1 MVWWKAVSNTATW
14 GVSGKLAM
22 AMRMPSRLGGLC
34 RGARGAW
41 SAMAWMVAASTRV
54 GAVSRSPPCTTRWP
68 MPARSVIGPPAFSN
82 ALKTRSKPS
91 EWSAMRSSTTIGS
104 ASPARWVSLPPA
116 SPIRSTTPEASAL
129 GSPASSGISNS
140 WYLMDDDPVLTTRTL
155 LIGDPRGRLGLDGG
169 DGHGVDD
176 VGDQGAP
183 GQVVDRLAQALED
196 RPDGDRVGRPLH
208 RLVGV
213 VAGVEV
219 GEHEHGG
226 PAGDLAVGQ
235 LGPGDRGVDGGVVLD
250 RPLDQEVGAALPGDR
265 GGLADLLDVAARAR
279 LAGRV
284 GEQGD
289 PRLDAE
295 LGGRARRGDGDVGQL
310 PGVGVGDHG
319 AVAVDQHPVGQ
330 QHQEHAG
337 HDRGAGH
344 GADELE

>member
-34 RGARGAW
+34 SGARGAW
-41 SAMAWMVAASTRV
+41 SAMAAMASSSIRV

-68 MPARSVIGPPAFSN
+68 MPARSPMGSPEVSN
-82 ALKTRSKPS
+82 AAKTRSNPS
-91 EWSAMRSSTTIGS
+91 EWSATRSSTTSGS
-104 ASPARWVSLPPA
+104 PSPARWVSRAPT
-116 SPIRSTTPEASAL
+116 SPIRSTSPEASTFASRSAGAPPW
-129 GSPASSGISNS
+129 GSPDPSGISNS
-140 WYLMDDDPVLTTRTL
+140 WYLIDDDPVLTTSTL
-155 LIGDPRGRLGLDGG
+155 GMLVDPLGLDGG

-176 VGDQGAP
+176 VGDGGPA
-183 GQVVDRLAQALED
+183 GQVVDRLAQPLED
-196 RPDGDRVGRPLH
+196 RADGDRVGRALH

-235 LGPGDRGVDGGVVLD
+235 LGPGDLGVDGRVVLD
-250 RPLDQEVGAALPGDR
+250 RPLDQEVGPALTGDG
-265 GGLADLLDVAARAR
+265 GGLPDLVDVAARAR

-284 GEQGD
+284 GEHGH

-295 LGGRARRGDGDVGQL
+295 LGGRARRGDRDVGQL
-310 PGVGVGDHG
+310 LGVGVGHHG
-319 AVAVDQHPVGQ
+319 AVAVDQH
-330 QHQEHAG
+330 
-337 HDRGAGH
+337 
-344 GADELE
+344 

>member
-1 MVWWKAVSNTATW
+1 MVWWKAVSNTATC

-22 AMRMPSRLGGLC
+22 AMRMPSRLLGLC
-34 RGARGAW
+34 SGARGAW
-41 SAMAWMVAASTRV
+41 SAMAAMAASSIRV

-68 MPARSVIGPPAFSN
+68 MPARSPMGSPAVSN
-82 ALKTRSKPS
+82 APKTRSNPS
-91 EWSAMRSSTTIGS
+91 EWSATRSSTTSGS
-104 ASPARWVSLPPA
+104 PPPARWVSLAPT
-116 SPIRSTTPEASAL
+116 SPIRSTSPEASTFWP
-129 GSPASSGISNS
+129 SISNN
-140 WYLMDDDPVLTTRTL
+140 WYLIDDDPVLTTSTL
-155 LIGDPRGRLGLDGG
+155 GMAVDPLGLDGG

-176 VGDQGAP
+176 VGHRGPP

-196 RPDGDRVGRPLH
+196 RADGDRVGRPLH

-250 RPLDQEVGAALPGDR
+250 RPLDQEVGPALPGDR

-284 GEQGD
+284 GEQGH
-289 PRLDAE
+289 PGLDAE

-310 PGVGVGDHG
+310 LGVGVGHHR

-330 QHQEHAG
+330 QHQ
-337 HDRGAGH
+337 
-344 GADELE
+344 